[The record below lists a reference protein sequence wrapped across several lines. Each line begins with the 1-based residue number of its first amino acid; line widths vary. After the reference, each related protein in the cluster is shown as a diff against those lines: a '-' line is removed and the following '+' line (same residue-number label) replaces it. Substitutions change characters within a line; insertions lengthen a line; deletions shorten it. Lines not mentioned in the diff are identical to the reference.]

1 MKWHDGKKKSQAVGE
16 TFRLQTEKGDQE
28 GVTGAETR
36 PGCGQSGRNIRHG
49 KQVRLWPESGCG

>member
-1 MKWHDGKKKSQAVGE
+1 MVKKKSQAVGE